1 MTLVKEY
8 HRPQTLDEALALLR
22 RDATTVPLAGG
33 THLVPALTASA
44 VVDLQALGL
53 DELVVDGSRANFGAM
68 VRLQRLVDSAR
79 DQVGEFV
86 AEAARREGPRTYR
99 NAATIGGTIAIGD
112 PSSCLLIALLVLDA
126 EVQLRLPDPAIVSL
140 DRLLDDPHKFLGG
153 GLITG
158 VTALSAA
165 GAPGVALATVART
178 PRDKPIVAAA
188 VRMAQTGELDS
199 DLCSDVR
206 IALAGVTDRPIRAYE
221 AEERLKGQPFE
232 KGLVDAAV
240 TAALTGLHVP
250 SDFKGSQEYRCS
262 MAGAL
267 AWRALQEAC
276 SKLKNG

>member
-1 MTLVKEY
+1 MLPLKEY
-8 HRPQTLDEALALLR
+8 YRPQTLDEALALLR

-53 DELVVDGSRANFGAM
+53 DELVADGPRVNFGAM
-68 VRLQRLVDSAR
+68 VRLQRLVKSAR

-86 AEAARREGPRTYR
+86 AEAARREGPLTYR

-126 EVQLRLPDPAIVSL
+126 QVQLRLPAPATVSL

-153 GLITG
+153 GLITS

-165 GAPGVALATVART
+165 GTPGVAMATVART

-188 VRMAQTGELDS
+188 VRMADAGE
-199 DLCSDVR
+199 LCSDVQ
-206 IALAGVTDRPIRAYE
+206 IALAGVADRPVRAYE
-221 AEERLKGQPFE
+221 AEERLKGQPLE
-232 KGLVDAAV
+232 KGLVDEAIAS
-240 TAALTGLHVP
+240 ALTCLHVP
-250 SDFKGSQEYRCS
+250 SDFKGSQGYRCS
-262 MAGAL
+262 MAATL
-267 AWRALQEAC
+267 TWRALQEAYG
-276 SKLKNG
+276 KLKNG

>member
-1 MTLVKEY
+1 MTPLKEY
-8 HRPQTLDEALALLR
+8 YRPQTLDEALALLR
-22 RDATTVPLAGG
+22 RDAATVPLAGG

-53 DELVVDGSRANFGAM
+53 DELVVDGPRANFGAM
-68 VRLQRLVDSAR
+68 VRLQRLVESAR

-86 AEAARREGPRTYR
+86 AEAARREGPLTYR

-126 EVQLRLPDPAIVSL
+126 EVQLRLPDPATVSL
-140 DRLLDDPHKFLGG
+140 DRLLDNPHKFLGG

-165 GAPGVALATVART
+165 GAPGVAMATVART
-178 PRDKPIVAAA
+178 PRDRPIVAAA
-188 VRMAQTGELDS
+188 VRVAHTGEP
-199 DLCSDVR
+199 CGDVH
-206 IALAGVTDRPIRAYE
+206 IALAGVADRPVRAYE
-221 AEERLKGQPFE
+221 AEERLKGQPLE
-232 KGLVDAAV
+232 KSVVDEAV
-240 TAALTGLHVP
+240 ATALTCLHVP

-262 MAGAL
+262 MAAAL

-276 SKLKNG
+276 GKLKNG

>member
-1 MTLVKEY
+1 MTLLKEY
-8 HRPQTLDEALALLR
+8 YRPQTLDEALALLR
-22 RDATTVPLAGG
+22 RDAATVPLAGG

-53 DELVVDGSRANFGAM
+53 DKLVIDGPRVNLGAM
-68 VRLQRLVDSAR
+68 VRLQRLVESAH

-126 EVQLRLPDPAIVSL
+126 EVQLRLPDPATVSL

-165 GAPGVALATVART
+165 SAPGVAMAVVART

-188 VRMAQTGELDS
+188 VRVAHAGEPRT
-199 DLCSDVR
+199 DVR
-206 IALAGVTDRPIRAYE
+206 VALAGIVDRPVRVYE

-232 KGLVDAAV
+232 KGLVDTAV
-240 TAALTGLHVP
+240 AAALAGLHMP

-262 MAGAL
+262 MAATL

-276 SKLKNG
+276 GKLKNG

>member
-1 MTLVKEY
+1 MTRLKEY
-8 HRPQTLDEALALLR
+8 YRPQTLDEALALLR
-22 RDATTVPLAGG
+22 RDAPTIPLAGG

-53 DELVVDGSRANFGAM
+53 DELVVDGARANIGAM
-68 VRLQRLVDSAR
+68 VRLQQLVESAR

-86 AEAARREGPRTYR
+86 ADAVRREGSLTYR
-99 NAATIGGTIAIGD
+99 NAATVGGTIAIGD

-126 EVQLRLPDPAIVSL
+126 EVQLRLPDPAAVSL

-165 GAPGVALATVART
+165 EAPGVALATVART

-188 VRMAQTGELDS
+188 VRVADTDG
-199 DLCSDVR
+199 LCSDVR
-206 IALAGVTDRPIRAYE
+206 IALAGVADRPVRAYE
-221 AEERLKGQPFE
+221 AEERLRGRPFE
-232 KGLVDAAV
+232 KGLVDESVA
-240 TAALTGLHVP
+240 TALTCLHVP

-262 MAGAL
+262 MAAVL
-267 AWRALQEAC
+267 TWRALQEAC
-276 SKLKNG
+276 GKLKND

>member
-1 MTLVKEY
+1 MIPLKEY
-8 HRPQTLDEALALLR
+8 YRPQTLDEALALLR

-53 DELVVDGSRANFGAM
+53 DELVVDGPRVKFGAM
-68 VRLQRLVDSAR
+68 VRLQRLVGSAR

-86 AEAARREGPRTYR
+86 AEAARREGPLTYR
-99 NAATIGGTIAIGD
+99 NAATIGGTIATGD

-126 EVQLRLPDPAIVSL
+126 HVQLRLPAPATVSL

-165 GAPGVALATVART
+165 GTPGVAMATVART

-188 VRMAQTGELDS
+188 VRMADAGE
-199 DLCSDVR
+199 LCSDVA
-206 IALAGVTDRPIRAYE
+206 IALAGVADRPVRAYE
-221 AEERLKGQPFE
+221 AEERLKGQPLE
-232 KGLVDAAV
+232 KGLVDEAIAF
-240 TAALTGLHVP
+240 ALTCLHVP

-262 MAGAL
+262 MAATL
-267 AWRALQEAC
+267 TWRALQEAFGR
-276 SKLKNG
+276 LKNG